1 MNCPHCGAP
10 VQDDWNFCLSCHK
23 SIHETYHAPSPVT
36 SPSASNSF
44 ATTPDEK
51 NDSGS
56 LQVSK
61 NYALWQISQDEVA
74 YHVRETDIELFE
86 NLRGLVIEEGVTAE
100 VYVNGKHVTSLNGGT
115 YDFVRQEEIDKR
127 LQERVSGSGIVGM
140 GRSFVKGLMNVILGK
155 RVGDKIGAYHKNS
168 EIENMDD
175 VIRMINEN
183 SLFSIYLKRDEEFR
197 VLLGSQMP
205 YMSDDRPTFAPL
217 TVRVGWADVNVA
229 IELML
234 KIDDFH
240 TFMRSY
246 LLGRNSCKI
255 SDIQH
260 QIEPDVRRIV
270 EDALTGQIIDER
282 GISSELRDQIAQ
294 RLLSLNSMLHG
305 LRIVRVINVTSR
317 DEDMERFRELSKKLY
332 MSERELEYAH
342 RTMEVRNKLA
352 ALEGK
357 QKIDDAKSE
366 QVLREAMYEIER
378 QHLLSDED
386 MAELRDKLKSKQ
398 LQREN
403 LSKILQLVSEADVL
417 KKKLTLEQEL
427 SRERLKA
434 QNELGQIQEEES
446 FRQDLA
452 QARHEK
458 DMLSEEISQ
467 HRMADNYRDER
478 QQVALQQ
485 EKAKNDLEDDRVKRQ
500 ENDRLEILQK
510 KQMMALSAQERLEQM
525 RREREERA
533 HRHKMDERHMEIAH
547 EQYQGAMTHEERM
560 AEIEAQKYSTE
571 KDTLLMQERMNDRE
585 RMHMTMDQECKQ
597 MMEQQQM
604 LYQQMLAQQQQQMQ
618 QMMGFSQQAM
628 QTQAQMAAQM
638 AGARQAEQE
647 ALHQE
652 YRDELHHQQQRNDH
666 TQDQA
671 LNYTSQVTRSAMAP
685 QQPQCPRQQQ
695 DDNQKK

>member
-100 VYVNGKHVTSLNGGT
+100 VYANGMHVTSLNGGT

-140 GRSFVKGLMNVILGK
+140 GRSFVKGLMNAILGK
-155 RVGDKIGAYHKNS
+155 RVGDKIDAYHNNS

-175 VIRMINEN
+175 VIRLINEN

-197 VLLGSQMP
+197 VLLGTQMP

-217 TVRVGWADVNVA
+217 TIRVGWADVNVA

-240 TFMRSY
+240 AFMRSY

-294 RLLSLNSMLHG
+294 RLLSLNAMFHG
-305 LRIVRVINVTSR
+305 LRIVRVISVTSR
-317 DEDMERFRELSKKLY
+317 DEDMERFRELSKELY

-366 QVLREAMYEIER
+366 QELREAMYEIER
-378 QHLLSDED
+378 QHLLSEED
-386 MAELRDKLKSKQ
+386 MAEFRDKLMTKQ

-403 LSKILQLVSEADVL
+403 LSKILQMVSEADVL
-417 KKKLTLEQEL
+417 KKKLTLEHDL

-434 QNELGQIQEEES
+434 QNELGQIQEEEN

-458 DMLSEEISQ
+458 DMLSEEISS

-478 QQVALQQ
+478 VQVALQQ
-485 EKAKNDLEDDRVKRQ
+485 EKAKNDLEDDRMKRQ

-585 RMHMTMDQECKQ
+585 RMHMTMDQERKQ

-652 YRDELHHQQQRNDH
+652 YREELHHQQHRNDH

-671 LNYTSQVTRSAMAP
+671 LNYTSQVTRSALA
-685 QQPQCPRQQQ
+685 PQCPCQQQ